1 MQEIKDTG
9 LRGIPVADTKICA
22 VEGEK
27 GRLIYRGYN
36 IEELASH
43 STFEETVYLLLYET
57 LPTRKELEVFKERL
71 VSERRLPAGIIRHL
85 WKRKKSAHPMDVLQ
99 SVIPMLADFDV
110 NARMETKAAN
120 IEKSI
125 KLIARI
131 PTLVAAWDRVRKGLD
146 VIYPDEKLDAPANFL
161 HMLDGESPDP
171 DTARDFDVCLI
182 LHAEHSFNASTFAAR
197 VAASTHAHM
206 YACIGA
212 ALAALSGELHGGAST
227 EVMNML
233 NEINNIQRVEKW
245 ITTRF
250 DAGEKIMGMGHA
262 VYKTMDP
269 RARILSGISEKLAER
284 TGNSKWFDLSRKI
297 ESVTRAE
304 FKKRKGKEIF
314 PNVDFYTPSIYCV
327 MGIDPEL
334 YTPVFAISRISGWCA
349 HIIEEKF
356 AEAQPK
362 AVIYRPEAEYIGRYC
377 GNEGCSYM
385 PLEKRE

>member
-22 VEGEK
+22 VDGEK

-57 LPTRKELEVFKERL
+57 LPARKELEVFKERL
-71 VSERRLPAGIIRHL
+71 ASERRLPAGIIRHL
-85 WKRKKSAHPMDVLQ
+85 GKRKKKAHPMDVLQ
-99 SVIPMLADFDV
+99 SVIPMLADFDEK
-110 NARMETKAAN
+110 ARIETKAAN

-125 KLIARI
+125 MLVARI
-131 PTLVAAWDRVRKGLD
+131 PTLVAAWYRVSKSLD
-146 VIYPDEKLDAPANFL
+146 VIEPDEKLDAAANFL
-161 HMLDGESPDP
+161 NMLSGEIPDAN
-171 DTARDFDVCLI
+171 TARDFDVCLI

-212 ALAALSGELHGGAST
+212 ALAALSGELHGGANT

-233 NEINNIQRVEKW
+233 IEINKIERVEKW
-245 ITTRF
+245 VRSRF
-250 DAGEKIMGMGHA
+250 DAGEKIMGMGHT

-284 TGNSKWFDLSRKI
+284 TGNTKWFDLSRKI

-304 FKKRKGKEIF
+304 FQKRKGKEIN

-362 AVIYRPEAEYIGRYC
+362 AVIYRPQAEYIGRYC
-377 GNEGCSYM
+377 GNEGCRYM
-385 PLEKRE
+385 PLEERE